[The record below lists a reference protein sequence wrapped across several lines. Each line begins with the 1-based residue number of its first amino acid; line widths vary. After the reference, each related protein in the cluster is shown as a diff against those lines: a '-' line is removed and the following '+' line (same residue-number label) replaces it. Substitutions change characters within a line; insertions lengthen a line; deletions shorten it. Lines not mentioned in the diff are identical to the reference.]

1 MKNYTIRLPED
12 LREQL
17 QKIADEDGRSLSNMI
32 IYILRKEVD
41 SIERN
46 RE

>member
-41 SIERN
+41 RIGRGQ
-46 RE
+46 